1 VTAAALDAGPRPA
14 EQTRRHIPQRAISG
28 LAVLA
33 ILGLWEVL
41 GLAKIASGNVPA
53 PTQIVS
59 KIWSDGW
66 SFYWPNV
73 AQTLKEAGQGWLW
86 GNGIAIAL
94 ALFCVLIPFA
104 ERAVMRVAIAA
115 YALPIIA
122 IGPILHII
130 SPIGDMPMVALSA
143 LTCFFTT
150 LIGAAVGLRSVDKS
164 SMDLIRAYGGGS
176 WTQLVK
182 VRLRAGLPSLFAGLR
197 IAAPT
202 ALLGAIIG
210 EYLGADNGMG
220 VAMIASQSAHEV
232 ARTWGI
238 ATVATVLAGLGYAI
252 TAFIGRQLTP
262 WVPRARS

>member
-1 VTAAALDAGPRPA
+1 VTAAAVDAGSRPTA
-14 EQTRRHIPQRAISG
+14 KTRRQVPQSLISG
-28 LAVLA
+28 SAAVA

-53 PTQIVS
+53 PTQIIS
-59 KIWSDGW
+59 KIFSDGW
-66 SFYWPNV
+66 SFYWPNM

-86 GNGIAIAL
+86 GNGVAITL
-94 ALFCVLIPFA
+94 ALLCVLIPFA
-104 ERAVMRVAIAA
+104 ERIVMRIAIAA

-150 LIGAAVGLRSVDKS
+150 LIGAAVGLRSVDQS

-176 WTQLVK
+176 WAQLVK
-182 VRLRAGLPSLFAGLR
+182 VRLRAARPSLFAGLR

-220 VAMIASQSAHEV
+220 VAMIASQQAHEV

-238 ATVATVLAGLGYAI
+238 AAVATVLAGIGYAV
-252 TAFIGRQLTP
+252 TAYIGRLLTP
-262 WVPRARS
+262 WVPRRPS

>member
-1 VTAAALDAGPRPA
+1 VTSATIDAGPRPTETA
-14 EQTRRHIPQRAISG
+14 RRHVPQWLISG
-28 LAVLA
+28 VAAVA
-33 ILGLWEVL
+33 ILGLWEAL

-53 PTQIVS
+53 PTQIVA
-59 KIWSDGW
+59 KIFEDGW
-66 SFYWPNV
+66 GFYEPNIS
-73 AQTLKEAGQGWLW
+73 QTLREAGQGWLW
-86 GNGIAIAL
+86 GNGIAITL
-94 ALFCVLIPFA
+94 ALLCVLIPFA
-104 ERAVMRVAIAA
+104 ERVVMRIAIAA

-150 LIGAAVGLRSVDKS
+150 LIGAAVGLRSVDQS

-176 WTQLVK
+176 WSQLVK
-182 VRLRAGLPSLFAGLR
+182 VRLRASLPSLFAGLR

-220 VAMIASQSAHEV
+220 VAMIASQQAHEV

-238 ATVATVLAGLGYAI
+238 AAVATVLAGIGYAI
-252 TAFIGRQLTP
+252 TAFVGRQLTP
-262 WVPRARS
+262 WVPRSRP